1 MPAIAV
7 LAARAFCRFGTMT
20 NGMSKL
26 PRSPVP
32 RTVLRWQVSVLGLLA
47 LQPFGSPILS
57 PYAISQYGPLAGG
70 SDGAAWL
77 GMESSYWSDG
87 PNGSFWEQVPENST
101 VFVAPVSHQFQLQAI
116 MSLVP
121 IVQQR
126 NIRLIPYKYD
136 PEKQKG
142 LLLLIHRLADLRPEL
157 RTVPAGARVVAEAR
171 LDRVVLARLIDTDQ
185 LP

>member
-1 MPAIAV
+1 
-7 LAARAFCRFGTMT
+7 
-20 NGMSKL
+20 
-26 PRSPVP
+26 
-32 RTVLRWQVSVLGLLA
+32 WQVAVLGLLA
-47 LQPFGSPILS
+47 LQPFGSPIFS

-70 SDGAAWL
+70 NNGAAWM

-87 PNGSFWEQVPENST
+87 LNRSFWEQVPENST

-126 NIRLIPYKYD
+126 GIRLVPYEYD

-142 LLLLIHRLADLRPEL
+142 LLLLIHRLADLPPEL
-157 RTVPAGARVVAEAR
+157 RVVPRGATVVAETR
-171 LDRVVLARLIDTDQ
+171 LDYVILARLIDTSTSEGR
-185 LP
+185 